1 MKRVLLLNPPGD
13 RYFIRDYYCSH
24 ISKGSYYWMPLDLLV
39 LSGVLKGRFE
49 VHVLDAIVRRLSAET
64 SLRAIKK
71 SDPDCVI
78 SVAGAVSWNQDMDFL
93 SRVKA
98 LCDVPLVISGDYPLA
113 DPGGVIR
120 AHPFVDAVLTDFT
133 DSEIVD
139 FIEGEKT
146 SCLKNVFT
154 AAGPAEPL
162 ASDEQL
168 FSFPVPQYP
177 LFGLKDYHLP
187 HILHHPFATV
197 MTDFSCP
204 YTCTFCPFERIKY
217 KVREESNLQEELSF
231 LAGLGIREIWFR
243 DQSFGSHKEH
253 AMRVCALVKK
263 TSKAFSWSAEMRVD
277 AAQRELLAAMKESG
291 CHTVMFGV
299 ESASQEVLSRHNKGI
314 NLEQVNSAFRLAR
327 ELGLRTLAHFI
338 FGLQGE
344 DVHSQKELI
353 DFCLALNP
361 DFVSF
366 NIAAPLCNTTFKE
379 EVLRQGLCPERIIE
393 ADSSCSYPVW
403 ESGKLKREDVWGLR
417 SAALR
422 RFYLRPS
429 YILNHLKNI
438 KTAYQLRS
446 LIREGLSLRIK

>member
-146 SCLKNVFT
+146 SCL
-154 AAGPAEPL
+154 
-162 ASDEQL
+162 
-168 FSFPVPQYP
+168 
-177 LFGLKDYHLP
+177 
-187 HILHHPFATV
+187 
-197 MTDFSCP
+197 
-204 YTCTFCPFERIKY
+204 
-217 KVREESNLQEELSF
+217 
-231 LAGLGIREIWFR
+231 
-243 DQSFGSHKEH
+243 
-253 AMRVCALVKK
+253 
-263 TSKAFSWSAEMRVD
+263 
-277 AAQRELLAAMKESG
+277 
-291 CHTVMFGV
+291 
-299 ESASQEVLSRHNKGI
+299 
-314 NLEQVNSAFRLAR
+314 
-327 ELGLRTLAHFI
+327 
-338 FGLQGE
+338 
-344 DVHSQKELI
+344 
-353 DFCLALNP
+353 
-361 DFVSF
+361 
-366 NIAAPLCNTTFKE
+366 
-379 EVLRQGLCPERIIE
+379 
-393 ADSSCSYPVW
+393 
-403 ESGKLKREDVWGLR
+403 
-417 SAALR
+417 
-422 RFYLRPS
+422 
-429 YILNHLKNI
+429 
-438 KTAYQLRS
+438 
-446 LIREGLSLRIK
+446 